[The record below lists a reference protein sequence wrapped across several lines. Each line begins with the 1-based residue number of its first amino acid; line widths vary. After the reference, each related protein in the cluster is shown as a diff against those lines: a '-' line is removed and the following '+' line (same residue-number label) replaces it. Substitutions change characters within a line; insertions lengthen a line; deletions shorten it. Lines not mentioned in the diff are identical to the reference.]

1 MNTVLSLAVQGI
13 DVSFHEP
20 YASLMKGLV
29 YGLPIR
35 IDPVLKQEIVRS
47 GLAHLVVLSG
57 ANVTLLTQFSET
69 LFFSLGKRIG
79 IVLQLLF
86 LTLFVLMVGPQ
97 APLIR
102 AVCMCICT
110 SVCVLTGRPSFMW
123 WNLFLTILF
132 VALVKPEWISSIS
145 FQLSVFAT
153 IGIIVWGSIS
163 SRFEKKL
170 NPFIEIFFESWTVF
184 LATTP
189 ITMWYFKS
197 ISFMSPLS
205 TALVSWL
212 IVPLMVA
219 GFAISFLSL
228 LFSPFA
234 ALIAIPTHMGL
245 QFIIWII
252 RITSHI
258 PFGYVSFK

>member
-1 MNTVLSLAVQGI
+1 MNTVLSLALSGI
-13 DVSFHEP
+13 DASFHEP

-69 LFFSLGKRIG
+69 LFFSLGKKIG
-79 IVLQLLF
+79 IFLQLFFLSLF
-86 LTLFVLMVGPQ
+86 ILMVGPQ

-102 AVCMCICT
+102 AVCMSVCT
-110 SVCVLTGRPSFMW
+110 SVCILTGRPSLMW
-123 WNLFLTILF
+123 WNLFLTIVF
-132 VALVKPEWISSIS
+132 IALVKPEWVSSIS

-153 IGIIVWGSIS
+153 IGIIIWGSIS
-163 SRFEKKL
+163 SHFENKL
-170 NPFIEIFFESWTVF
+170 NPFMEIFFESWIVF

-189 ITMWYFKS
+189 LTMWYFKS
-197 ISFMSPLS
+197 ISFMSPFS

-228 LFSPFA
+228 FFPPLAS
-234 ALIAIPTHMGL
+234 LIAIPSQMGL

>member
-1 MNTVLSLAVQGI
+1 MNNTLSLAVQGI
-13 DVSFHEP
+13 DASFHEP

-29 YGLPIR
+29 YGIPIQ
-35 IDPVLKQEIVRS
+35 IDPLLKQEIIRS

-86 LTLFVLMVGPQ
+86 LALFVLMVGPQ

-110 SVCVLTGRPSFMW
+110 SVCVLTGRPSLMW

-145 FQLSVFAT
+145 FRLSVFAT

-170 NPFIEIFFESWTVF
+170 NPFIGIFFESWIVF

-189 ITMWYFKS
+189 LTMWYFKS

-228 LFSPFA
+228 LFSPLSS
-234 ALIAIPTHMGL
+234 LIAIPTQMGL